1 MEKYDVVVI
10 GAGPGGTPAAEFLA
24 KKGKKVLLIDERGKP
39 GGECLFEGC
48 IPSKILETSAD
59 YFYQTK
65 KLDIFGIDIEG
76 NIKINWKNVIKR
88 KEIILERRANA
99 ALHRLSQIKNFTFKH
114 GKGSFISNNQ
124 IQIKKPDGS
133 SETVKFEKAII
144 ATGSSP
150 FIPPIEGN
158 GLDKIWTNRNI
169 FDEEKL
175 PESILIVGG
184 GPIGIEFGQM
194 FNKLGVK
201 VIIVELMERILMP
214 VDEEFA
220 LILQDKIQ
228 KDGIQLHLKSLVK
241 RIDFENSRFKVT
253 FEKEGTSQTVEV
265 EKVLIAVGRK
275 PNIESLNLEKVNVEY
290 DRKGIITNE
299 YYQTSNPDIYAVG
312 DAIKQPKFQHLA
324 RNQGLTA
331 ARNILEG
338 NKHTVN
344 LDKLSW
350 VLFSDPE
357 IASAGLTEQQ
367 AKSRGIDYIVGK
379 YPYQIDARA
388 QIFDTDFGFL
398 KFVVDKKNNQ
408 IIGVHIITEGAS
420 SLIGEASLIVANK
433 LTLEQVA
440 NGIHPHPTL
449 TESFELLAKN
459 MLMQE
464 VSQHV

>member
-1 MEKYDVVVI
+1 MEKYDVVII
-10 GAGPGGTPAAEFLA
+10 GAGPGGTPTAEFLA

-88 KEIILERRANA
+88 KDNIIERREKAALERLN
-99 ALHRLSQIKNFTFKH
+99 QIKNLTFKH
-114 GKGSFISNNQ
+114 GKGSFVSNTQ
-124 IQIKKPDGS
+124 IEIQKLDGYT
-133 SETVKFEKAII
+133 EAIEFEKAII

-158 GLDKIWTNRNI
+158 GLDKVWTNKNI
-169 FDEEKL
+169 FEEEEL
-175 PESILIVGG
+175 PESVLIVGG

-214 VDEEFA
+214 VDKEFA

-228 KDGIQLHLKSLVK
+228 RDGILLHLKSLVK
-241 RIDFENSRFKVT
+241 RIDFENGKFKVS
-253 FEKEGTSQTVEV
+253 FEKEGNFQTVEV

-275 PNIESLNLEKVNVEY
+275 PNIEGLNLEKVNVEY
-290 DRKGIITNE
+290 DKKGIFTNE

-312 DAIKQPKFQHLA
+312 DVIKQPKFQHLA
-324 RNQGLTA
+324 RNQGLAA

-338 NKHTVN
+338 NRYTVD

-357 IASAGLTEQQ
+357 IASAGLTEEQ
-367 AKSRGIDYIVGK
+367 AKSRGIDYIIGK
-379 YPYQIDARA
+379 YPYKIDARA
-388 QIFDTDFGFL
+388 QIFDTNFGFL
-398 KFVVDKKNNQ
+398 KFVVNQYNNR

-420 SLIGEASLIVANK
+420 SLVGEASLIVANK

-440 NGIHPHPTL
+440 SGIHPHPTL

-459 MLMQE
+459 MIMQE

>member
-59 YFYQTK
+59 YFYQAK

-76 NIKINWKNVIKR
+76 NIKVNWKNVIKR
-88 KEIILERRANA
+88 KDNILEKRANA
-99 ALHRLSQIKNFTFKH
+99 ALQRLSQIPNLVFKE
-114 GKGSFISNNQ
+114 GKGSFISENQ
-124 IQIKKPDGS
+124 IEIKKSDGS
-133 SETVKFEKAII
+133 TETVEFEKALI

-158 GLDKIWTNRNI
+158 GVDKVWTNRTI
-169 FDEEKL
+169 FDVEDL
-175 PESILIVGG
+175 PDSILIVGG

-201 VIIVELMERILMP
+201 VVIVELMERILMP

-228 KDGIQLHLKSLVK
+228 KDGIELHLKSLVK
-241 RIDFENSRFKVT
+241 RIDFENERFKIS
-253 FEKEGTSQTVEV
+253 FEKEGNLQTVGV
-265 EKVLIAVGRK
+265 EKVLVAVGRK
-275 PNIESLNLEKVNVEY
+275 PNVEGLDLEKANVEY
-290 DRKGIITNE
+290 DKKGIITNQ
-299 YYQTSNPDIYAVG
+299 YYQTSNPDIYAAG
-312 DAIKQPKFQHLA
+312 DVIKEPKFQHLA
-324 RNQGLTA
+324 RNQALA
-331 ARNILEG
+331 AAKNMLEG
-338 NKHTVN
+338 NKYSID

-357 IASAGLTEQQ
+357 IASAGLTEEQ
-367 AKSRGIDYIVGK
+367 AKNRGIDYIVGK

-388 QIFDTDFGFL
+388 QIFDTDFGYL
-398 KFVVDKKNNQ
+398 KYVVNKQTNE
-408 IIGVHIITEGAS
+408 IIGVHIMTEGSS
-420 SLIGEASLIVANK
+420 SLVGEASVIVANK

-449 TESFELLAKN
+449 TESFEFLAKN
-459 MLMQE
+459 MLME
-464 VSQHV
+464 GKYV

>member
-1 MEKYDVVVI
+1 MERYDVVII

-24 KKGKKVLLIDERGKP
+24 RKGKKVLLIDERGKP

-59 YFYQTK
+59 YFYQAK
-65 KLDIFGIDIEG
+65 KLDVFGIDIEG
-76 NIKINWKNVIKR
+76 NIKINWKSVIKR
-88 KEIILERRANA
+88 KDSILERRANA
-99 ALHRLSQIKNFTFKH
+99 ALKRLSQIENLTFKE
-114 GKGSFISNNQ
+114 GKGSFISENQ
-124 IQIKKPDGS
+124 VEIKKSDGS
-133 SETVKFEKAII
+133 TETVEFEKALI

-158 GLDKIWTNRNI
+158 GLDKVWTNKNI
-169 FDEEKL
+169 FEEDKL

-241 RIDFENSRFKVT
+241 RIDFENNRFKVS
-253 FEKEGTSQTVEV
+253 FEKEGNLQTVEV

-275 PNIESLNLEKVNVEY
+275 PNIEGLNLEKANVDY
-290 DRKGIITNE
+290 DKKGINTNQ

-312 DAIKQPKFQHLA
+312 DVIKQPKFQHLA
-324 RNQGLTA
+324 RNQGLATT
-331 ARNILEG
+331 RNILEG
-338 NKHTVN
+338 NKYTVD
-344 LDKLSW
+344 LDNLSW

-357 IASAGLTEQQ
+357 IASAGLTEEQ
-367 AKSRGIDYIVGK
+367 AKNRGIDYIVGK
-379 YPYQIDARA
+379 YPYKIDARA
-388 QIFDTDFGFL
+388 QISDTDFGFL
-398 KFVVDKKNNQ
+398 KYVVNKQNNQ
-408 IIGVHIITEGAS
+408 IIGVHIITE
-420 SLIGEASLIVANK
+420 
-433 LTLEQVA
+433 
-440 NGIHPHPTL
+440 
-449 TESFELLAKN
+449 
-459 MLMQE
+459 
-464 VSQHV
+464 